1 MQHTPAPAATPSF
14 YLKRHAQVVQALV
27 LAGAALLVA
36 QPVLLLTASDWL
48 EIFGLGSFLGLPNL
62 PADAAGRWR
71 TALVSLLPV
80 GGGLYALLHL
90 WRLFGEYGR
99 GRVFGATAQDAL
111 VRFAWAVLLLSL
123 CAYTRTYNPCP
134 RPGDVALGSKRRAT
148 SANPPRSSAIDTLSA
163 RPAGAANIFN
173 GGCWSTTPPTTSPP

>member
-111 VRFAWAVLLLSL
+111 VRFAWAVLLLAL
-123 CAYTRTYNPCP
+123 LLPLARGLMT
-134 RPGDVALGSKRRAT
+134 VALSIG
-148 SANPPRSSAIDTLSA
+148 NPPGQRFLSISIAWFDCLHILFGAVLVAIA
-163 RPAGAANIFN
+163 RVMVEARRLADDNAGFV
-173 GGCWSTTPPTTSPP
+173 

>member
-14 YLKRHAQVVQALV
+14 YLKRHAQVVLALV

-36 QPVLLLTASDWL
+36 QPVLLLSASDWL
-48 EIFGLGSFLGLPNL
+48 DIFGLGSFLGLPNL
-62 PADAAGRWR
+62 PADEAGRWR

-111 VRFAWAVLLLSL
+111 VRFAWAVLLLAL
-123 CAYTRTYNPCP
+123 LLPLARGLMT
-134 RPGDVALGSKRRAT
+134 VALSIG
-148 SANPPRSSAIDTLSA
+148 NPPGQRFLSISIAWFDCLHILFGAVLVAIA
-163 RPAGAANIFN
+163 RVMVEARRLADDNAGFV
-173 GGCWSTTPPTTSPP
+173 

>member
-1 MQHTPAPAATPSF
+1 MQHTTASAATPSF
-14 YLKRHAQVVQALV
+14 YLKRHARVVQALV
-27 LAGAALLVA
+27 LAGAALLLA

-48 EIFGLGSFLGLPNL
+48 DIFGIGSFLGLPNL

-111 VRFAWAVLLLSL
+111 VRFAWAVLLLAL
-123 CAYTRTYNPCP
+123 LLPLARGLMT
-134 RPGDVALGSKRRAT
+134 VALSIG
-148 SANPPRSSAIDTLSA
+148 NPPGQRFLSISIAWFDCLHILFGAVLVAIA
-163 RPAGAANIFN
+163 RVMVEARRLADDNAGFV
-173 GGCWSTTPPTTSPP
+173 